1 MTENVALN
9 RVAMVE
15 KKDSVMNLDTL
26 VDTLATQ
33 VMDWEMEKTMNHN
46 LNWDTPAKNGFEC

>member
-1 MTENVALN
+1 MTESVALN

-15 KKDSVMNLDTL
+15 KRDVEMKLDTS

-33 VMDWEMEKTMNHN
+33 VMDWEKEKTMNHN
-46 LNWDTPAKNGFEC
+46 LNSGTPA